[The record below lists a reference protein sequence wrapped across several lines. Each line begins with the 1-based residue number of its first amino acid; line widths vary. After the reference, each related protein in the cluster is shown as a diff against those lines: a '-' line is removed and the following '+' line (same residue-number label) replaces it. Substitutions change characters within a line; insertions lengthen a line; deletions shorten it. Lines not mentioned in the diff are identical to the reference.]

1 MESSI
6 DSVIFVM
13 VDKCGH
19 LYINIALFWAEENYI
34 PDWLR
39 KYKYEHW
46 DIIDD
51 FSTPEILAED
61 VKSIKSKVEILF
73 SDFTSKH

>member
-34 PDWLR
+34 PLR
-39 KYKYEHW
+39 RGSSPYSC
-46 DIIDD
+46 D
-51 FSTPEILAED
+51 S
-61 VKSIKSKVEILF
+61 KSIFPWCRKSYMCPYKLF
-73 SDFTSKH
+73 FLFLCT